1 MLVNTL
7 TYCISDSVLSF
18 NTLII
23 HQRCG
28 APPSL
33 VVDKRMCP
41 FFMSRIL
48 CINDDIFSGRRHA
61 EPAAVL
67 RTVPVQDTPG
77 EEQLPP
83 GQRLLAAQIS
93 VRV

>member
-1 MLVNTL
+1 
-7 TYCISDSVLSF
+7 
-18 NTLII
+18 
-23 HQRCG
+23 
-28 APPSL
+28 
-33 VVDKRMCP
+33 
-41 FFMSRIL
+41 MSRIL

-67 RTVPVQDTPG
+67 RAVPVQDTPG

-93 VRV
+93 VRVWGVRWRPAPPLRLQLFGHLGFQLRLRPVNSLR